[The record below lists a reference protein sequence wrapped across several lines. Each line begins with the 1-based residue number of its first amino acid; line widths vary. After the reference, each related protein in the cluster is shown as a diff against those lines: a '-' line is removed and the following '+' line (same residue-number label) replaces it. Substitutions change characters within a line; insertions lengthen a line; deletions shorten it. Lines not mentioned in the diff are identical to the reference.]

1 MSWMA
6 PLAFCSA
13 RRATLGGRSSL
24 LCAVRVQTDGLSG
37 RGAIRERRIDV
48 QSKGADAGAAAFAL
62 LVVIFGLPAVPLL
75 DVLMLLLEV
84 PGIGDALRS
93 RLPDGS
99 ESTPTNS

>member
-1 MSWMA
+1 M
-6 PLAFCSA
+6 
-13 RRATLGGRSSL
+13 GGRSSL

-37 RGAIRERRIDV
+37 RGATRERRIDV

-93 RLPDGS
+93 RLPGGS

>member
-1 MSWMA
+1 MA

-24 LCAVRVQTDGLSG
+24 LCAVRVRLDGLPG
-37 RGAIRERRIDV
+37 RGAIRGRRIGV

-84 PGIGDALRS
+84 PDIGDALRS

-99 ESTPTNS
+99 ESTLTNS